1 MILSPEK
8 KTSNTKAQSKI
19 RASKQSDYIFISE
32 WNTSKV
38 KIGCSNQ
45 TDIFLTQFLLN
56 SRTSQDSS
64 WWVWRYKLTFE
75 TKKGRQLA
83 RSLLPMDSGIKMASS
98 HLLYHLKIKA
108 AKFLGGVWKLFRLS
122 FFFLFIIMFI

>member
-64 WWVWRYKLTFE
+64 WWV
-75 TKKGRQLA
+75 
-83 RSLLPMDSGIKMASS
+83 
-98 HLLYHLKIKA
+98 
-108 AKFLGGVWKLFRLS
+108 
-122 FFFLFIIMFI
+122 